1 MKLTDYITGQ
11 KLDVPAGIIIE
22 MHSRGPYVE
31 IKTGINIDGA
41 VLTSRYTVRE
51 PVPQIMEMIR
61 NESTS

>member
-41 VLTSRYTVRE
+41 VVTSRYTVRE
-51 PVPQIMEMIR
+51 PVPQIM
-61 NESTS
+61 